1 MEPTITLRLLNGP
14 SRGEI
19 ARHAT
24 TALAVRAGLPP
35 LAADRA
41 GAAVAAAVSA
51 ADADEVTMTASLDPT
66 AAEVILTAA
75 GAWAGGH
82 AEELADL
89 DAGVTDDRVSFRFA
103 RTPLR
108 RV

>member
-41 GAAVAAAVSA
+41 GGAVAAAVAAAG
-51 ADADEVTMTASLDPT
+51 ADEVTLTASLEPA
-66 AAEVILTAA
+66 AAEVTLTACGGWA
-75 GAWAGGH
+75 DGGAEA
-82 AEELADL
+82 LASL
-89 DAGVTDDRVSFRFA
+89 DAAVTDDRVSFRFA

>member
-19 ARHAT
+19 ARHAI

-41 GAAVAAAVSA
+41 GGAVAVAVAAA
-51 ADADEVTMTASLDPT
+51 DAEEVVLTASLEPA
-66 AAEVILTAA
+66 AAEVVLTAA
-75 GAWAGGH
+75 GAWAGDH
-82 AEELADL
+82 AEGLAHL
-89 DAGVTDDRVSFRFA
+89 DAAVTEDRVSFRFA

>member
-14 SRGEI
+14 SRAEI

-41 GAAVAAAVSA
+41 GGAVAVAVVAAHA
-51 ADADEVTMTASLDPT
+51 EEVTLTASLGPS
-66 AAEVILTAA
+66 AAEVILSAA
-75 GAWAGGH
+75 GGWAGGH
-82 AEELADL
+82 AEELAHL
-89 DAGVTDDRVSFRFA
+89 DAAVTDDRVSFRFA

>member
-41 GAAVAAAVSA
+41 GGAVAAAVTA
-51 ADADEVTMTASLDPT
+51 AAAGEITLTASLEP
-66 AAEVILTAA
+66 AAADVVLTAA
-75 GAWAGGH
+75 GAWAGDH
-82 AEELADL
+82 AETLAHL
-89 DAGVTDDRVSFRFA
+89 DASVTDDRVAFRFA